1 MPKAVCGS
9 NRPKRTAS
17 NSHWFALLLSCIGPV
32 IPNTAKAVAEEPR
45 PTEDSARYV
54 VTTFADV
61 TYFGAV
67 TAAPDNPDAV
77 VITPK
82 TGAPQVV
89 PNRQIA
95 GKWLATNVAAYG
107 PRQVVRS
114 GCTGESRPRLLVR
127 EITAASQPPFLA
139 KVLEV
144 KVGDHIRVQ
153 RVDAAAREAQLIAW
167 AELEQIRRPPDV
179 ADLCLPVARVYPRA
193 PTPSGAD
200 NIRIPGV
207 ILTIGGFSAI
217 LGGMIGGTLT
227 AVGQLSSLSFA
238 PCGPRPDAPC
248 TPKATASQ
256 DRPLWPFGVSMGVGF
271 TFILIGA
278 PMWAFSSN
286 AAKAPR

>member
-32 IPNTAKAVAEEPR
+32 IPNTAKALEEEHP
-45 PTEDSARYV
+45 PTADSARYV

-67 TAAPDNPDAV
+67 AAAPDNPEAV
-77 VITPK
+77 VITPR

-95 GKWLATNVAAYG
+95 GKWLATDLAAYG

-153 RVDAAAREAQLIAW
+153 RVDAAARDAQLIAW

-179 ADLCLPVARVYPRA
+179 ADSCLPVASVFPRA
-193 PTPSGAD
+193 PTPSGAG

-217 LGGMIGGTLT
+217 LVGMLGGTVT
-227 AVGQLSSLSFA
+227 AALDQIPSFA
-238 PCGPRPDAPC
+238 PCGPRGDAPC

-256 DRPLWPFGVSMGVGF
+256 DRPLWPFGVSMGVGL

-286 AAKAPR
+286 AANAPR

>member
-32 IPNTAKAVAEEPR
+32 IPNTAKALAEEPR

-179 ADLCLPVARVYPRA
+179 ADLCLPVARVYPSA
-193 PTPSGAD
+193 PTQTDPE
-200 NIRIPGV
+200 NFRIPGQL
-207 ILTIGGFSAI
+207 LTIVGAAGF
-217 LGGMIGGTLT
+217 LGGMIGGFST
-227 AVGQLSSLSFA
+227 GISQLNIFGSTSPASS
-238 PCGPRPDAPC
+238 
-248 TPKATASQ
+248 KI
-256 DRPLWPFGVSMGVGF
+256 PLGPFGVSMGVGLIF
-271 TFILIGA
+271 VVIGA
-278 PMWAFSSN
+278 PMWAFANN
-286 AAKAPR
+286 AANGSR

>member
-32 IPNTAKAVAEEPR
+32 IPNTAKALEEEHP
-45 PTEDSARYV
+45 PTADSARYV

-67 TAAPDNPDAV
+67 AAAPDNPEAV
-77 VITPK
+77 VITPR

-95 GKWLATNVAAYG
+95 GKWLATNLAAYG

-153 RVDAAAREAQLIAW
+153 RVDAAARDAQLIAW

-179 ADLCLPVARVYPRA
+179 ADLCLPVARVYLSAATQTDPE
-193 PTPSGAD
+193 
-200 NIRIPGV
+200 NFRIPGQL
-207 ILTIGGFSAI
+207 LTVGGLAAV
-217 LGGMIGGTLT
+217 LGGMIGGTYT
-227 AVGQLSSLSFA
+227 VLSLR
-238 PCGPRPDAPC
+238 G
-248 TPKATASQ
+248 
-256 DRPLWPFGVSMGVGF
+256 RPLWPIGVSMGVGL
-271 TFILIGA
+271 TFIVIGA
-278 PMWAFSSN
+278 PMWASADN
-286 AAKAPR
+286 AANAPR

>member
-32 IPNTAKAVAEEPR
+32 IPNTAKALEEEHP
-45 PTEDSARYV
+45 PTADSARYV

-67 TAAPDNPDAV
+67 AAAPDNPEAV
-77 VITPK
+77 VITPR
-82 TGAPQVV
+82 TGASQVV

-95 GKWLATNVAAYG
+95 GKWLATDLAAYG

-127 EITAASQPPFLA
+127 EITAADRPPFLA

-153 RVDAAAREAQLIAW
+153 RVDAAARDAQLIAW

-179 ADLCLPVARVYPRA
+179 ADLCLPVARVYPSA
-193 PTPSGAD
+193 PTQTDPE
-200 NIRIPGV
+200 NFRIPGQL
-207 ILTIGGFSAI
+207 LTIGGLAAV
-217 LGGMIGGTLT
+217 LGGMIGGTFTFFLLL
-227 AVGQLSSLSFA
+227 GNS
-238 PCGPRPDAPC
+238 
-248 TPKATASQ
+248 ASRG
-256 DRPLWPFGVSMGVGF
+256 RPLWPFGVSIGVGL
-271 TFILIGA
+271 TFIVIGA
-278 PMWAFSSN
+278 PMWASADN
-286 AAKAPR
+286 AANAPR

>member
-77 VITPK
+77 VITPR

-95 GKWLATNVAAYG
+95 GKWLATDLAAYG

-153 RVDAAAREAQLIAW
+153 RVDAAARDAQVREPTDRSVTSSATAEDLRLQTFAV
-167 AELEQIRRPPDV
+167 AELSCGLGPDSLRGLRR
-179 ADLCLPVARVYPRA
+179 AR
-193 PTPSGAD
+193 
-200 NIRIPGV
+200 
-207 ILTIGGFSAI
+207 
-217 LGGMIGGTLT
+217 
-227 AVGQLSSLSFA
+227 
-238 PCGPRPDAPC
+238 
-248 TPKATASQ
+248 
-256 DRPLWPFGVSMGVGF
+256 
-271 TFILIGA
+271 
-278 PMWAFSSN
+278 N
-286 AAKAPR
+286 AETCHS